1 MSEESQNNA
10 AEAEVSKD
18 TNPVAPPIVNDSEE
32 KMTKEMVAAEEK
44 QLAAKMRAEKQYNA
58 EYKDFRAG
66 QDRILKAAEDKL
78 PSVCVKCNV
87 VVRNNKDKVSI
98 KKNGSCIGCFFESES
113 HRTQVAKDSLAAEET
128 SMIAALDLSDYEN
141 WLFGD
146 EMGQRTLSRIITK
159 LKREGYDYKPW
170 QVSIA
175 AAAWSKDNY
184 NDTSLSDTRHLV
196 ERVQISALADY
207 IPQGAE
213 NIQEVI
219 ASVKRAEEI
228 FAESTPQKTNIP
240 WIMIGGA
247 SALAIA
253 IPFLMRRR

>member
-1 MSEESQNNA
+1 M
-10 AEAEVSKD
+10 
-18 TNPVAPPIVNDSEE
+18 
-32 KMTKEMVAAEEK
+32 AEEMAAAADK
-44 QLAAKMRAEKQYNA
+44 RLASKMRAETRYNA

-78 PSVCVKCNV
+78 PSICMKCNV
-87 VVRNNKDKVSI
+87 VVRNNKDKVSV
-98 KKNGSCIGCFFESES
+98 KKNGSCMSCFFESEE

-128 SMIAALDLSDYEN
+128 SRIAALDLSDYED

-146 EMGQRTLSRIITK
+146 EMGQRSLSRVITK

-184 NDTSLSDTRHLV
+184 NDTSLSETRHLV
-196 ERVQISALADY
+196 ERVQISALSDY

-213 NIQEVI
+213 NIREVI
-219 ASVKRAEEI
+219 ASVKRAEEL
-228 FAESTPQKTNIP
+228 FEAERPQKKSIP
-240 WIMIGGA
+240 WIMIGGV
-247 SALAIA
+247 SAVALI
-253 IPFLMRRR
+253 IPLLLRRR

>member
-1 MSEESQNNA
+1 MTDESSDNVA
-10 AEAEVSKD
+10 DVKVSN
-18 TNPVAPPIVNDSEE
+18 TSNPVASPVVNSSEE
-32 KMTKEMVAAEEK
+32 KMAEDMAAAEEK
-44 QLAAKMRAEKQYNA
+44 RLAAKMRAEKQYNI
-58 EYKDFRAG
+58 EYKDFQAG

-128 SMIAALDLSDYEN
+128 SMIAALDLSDYED

-146 EMGQRTLSRIITK
+146 EMGKRTLSRIITK

-170 QVSIA
+170 QISIA

-184 NDTSLSDTRHLV
+184 HDTNLSDTRHLA
-196 ERVQISALADY
+196 ERVQIAALADY

-219 ASVKRAEEI
+219 ASVRRAEEI
-228 FAESTPQKTNIP
+228 FEATVPQKTTIP
-240 WIMIGGA
+240 WIMVGGV

-253 IPFLMRRR
+253 IPFILRRR

>member
-1 MSEESQNNA
+1 MTEESQDKV
-10 AEAEVSKD
+10 AEAEASKA
-18 TNPVAPPIVNDSEE
+18 TNPVAPPIVNDSEV
-32 KMTKEMVAAEEK
+32 KMAEEIAAAEEK
-44 QLAAKMRAEKQYNA
+44 RLAAKMRAEKQYNV
-58 EYKDFRAG
+58 EYKDFQAG

-78 PSVCVKCNV
+78 PSVCMKCNV

-128 SMIAALDLSDYEN
+128 SMIAALDLSDYED

-184 NDTSLSDTRHLV
+184 NDTTLSDTRHLV
-196 ERVQISALADY
+196 ERVQISALGDY

-219 ASVKRAEEI
+219 ASVRRAEEI
-228 FAESTPQKTNIP
+228 FAAAAPQKTIIP
-240 WIMIGGA
+240 WVMIGGV

-253 IPFLMRRR
+253 IPFILRRR